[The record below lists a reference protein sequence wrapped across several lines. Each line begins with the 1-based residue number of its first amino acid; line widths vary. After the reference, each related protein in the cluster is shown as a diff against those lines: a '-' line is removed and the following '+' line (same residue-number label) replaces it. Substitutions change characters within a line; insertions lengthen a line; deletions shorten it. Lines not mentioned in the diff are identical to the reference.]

1 MAERGAPRTQG
12 VAGTWPPRDA
22 ARAAGIAPSG
32 FAAWPSLVGRL
43 REWIAAAAGA
53 GGCLAWVPIPF
64 GNGVGFFFTADY
76 GTVFAGRG
84 VASVRFCDRTGPLA
98 GKAVVHVACGVA
110 A

>member
-43 REWIAAAAGA
+43 REWIAAEAGA
-53 GGCLAWVPIPF
+53 RRLLPLVPLP
-64 GNGVGFFFTADY
+64 VGP
-76 GTVFAGRG
+76 G
-84 VASVRFCDRTGPLA
+84 VAFYFPADHEAVLSAAPVAANGFCVGAVLLRRPPPSN
-98 GKAVVHVACGVA
+98 AVVTF
-110 A
+110 

>member
-43 REWIAAAAGA
+43 REWIAAEAGARRVLPWGPIAFRTRIAFYFNADHEPGLSVAAG
-53 GGCLAWVPIPF
+53 
-64 GNGVGFFFTADY
+64 TAIRI
-76 GTVFAGRG
+76 FRRA
-84 VASVRFCDRTGPLA
+84 GPLRPP
-98 GKAVVHVACGVA
+98 K
-110 A
+110 